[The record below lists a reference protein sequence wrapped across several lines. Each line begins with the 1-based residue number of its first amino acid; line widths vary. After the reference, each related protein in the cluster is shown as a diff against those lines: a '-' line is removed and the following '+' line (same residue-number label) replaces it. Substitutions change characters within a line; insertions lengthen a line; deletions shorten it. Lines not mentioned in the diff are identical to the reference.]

1 MVEIYAYPEDLGA
14 FHDHRKDGDM
24 HMFAKNDDVNTEL
37 YIQDNDGTPEVV
49 VMVNGVEVEREGGFA
64 DSDELEEFAQEMIDM
79 YLEDDEPQ
87 GFQAVSADEE
97 DDIDEEFLAYQEEIE
112 DNEYTLTELLDG
124 ILRFLTG
131 DEEVDS
137 LKDHGGIDYRESIQT
152 LRDDVLTCVWE
163 KIGLPVRPLL
173 SEDLERMQFA

>member
-24 HMFAKNDDVNTEL
+24 HMFAKNDDANTEL

-87 GFQAVSADEE
+87 GFQTVSADEE

-137 LKDHGGIDYRESIQT
+137 LKDYGGIDYRESIQT